1 MFIAHAFCYMT
12 QPVIVFGLVL
22 TTAKQHMELPSM
34 TLPALKVSSAAAL
47 FLVIAACS
55 TSPVSQHQNSHDVQA
70 SAPGDAQCFSPDASE
85 QTAGVQI
92 TNAAR
97 ARSGLSPVQ
106 ADARLARAAAAHA
119 CDMAQRGRMT
129 HAGSS
134 TAGPGP
140 RVKKLGYAPR
150 VTAENIAAGPYNA
163 QQALAAWNGSP
174 GHLQNILIPQLRDF
188 GVGRAIGSDGRTV
201 YWAAVYAAPR

>member
-1 MFIAHAFCYMT
+1 MT
-12 QPVIVFGLVL
+12 S
-22 TTAKQHMELPSM
+22 TTFKI
-34 TLPALKVSSAAAL
+34 SSAAAFAL
-47 FLVIAACS
+47 SIAACS
-55 TSPVSQHQNSHDVQA
+55 TSPTSQNRDIHDVQA

-85 QTAGVQI
+85 QAAGVRA

-97 ARSGLSPVQ
+97 AQAGLSPVQ
-106 ADARLARAAAAHA
+106 ANSQLARAAAAHA

-134 TAGPGP
+134 TPGPGP

>member
-1 MFIAHAFCYMT
+1 MSLRTVKFS
-12 QPVIVFGLVL
+12 
-22 TTAKQHMELPSM
+22 TTA
-34 TLPALKVSSAAAL
+34 V
-47 FLVIAACS
+47 FLVSIAACTTTPS
-55 TSPVSQHQNSHDVQA
+55 RENSGAHDVQA
-70 SAPGDAQCFSPDASE
+70 SAPGEAQCFSPSAAE
-85 QTAGVQI
+85 QATGVQA

-97 ARSGLSPVQ
+97 ARARLAPVQ
-106 ADARLARAAAAHA
+106 ANSTLARAAAAHA

-129 HAGSS
+129 HVGSS
-134 TAGPGP
+134 TSGPGP
-140 RVKKLGYAPR
+140 RVKSLGYAPR

-163 QQALAAWNGSP
+163 QEALTAWNGSS

>member
-1 MFIAHAFCYMT
+1 MT
-12 QPVIVFGLVL
+12 
-22 TTAKQHMELPSM
+22 
-34 TLPALKVSSAAAL
+34 SATFQLCSTAAL
-47 FLVIAACS
+47 FLSIAACS
-55 TSPVSQHQNSHDVQA
+55 TSPVSQNQSVHDVQA

-85 QTAGVQI
+85 QAAGVQA

-97 ARSGLSPVQ
+97 GPAGLPPVQ
-106 ADARLARAAAAHA
+106 ANSRLARAAAAHA
-119 CDMAQRGRMT
+119 CDMARRGRMT
-129 HAGSS
+129 HTGSS
-134 TAGPGP
+134 TSGPGP

>member
-1 MFIAHAFCYMT
+1 MT
-12 QPVIVFGLVL
+12 PTPF
-22 TTAKQHMELPSM
+22 
-34 TLPALKVSSAAAL
+34 KVSSAAAL
-47 FLVIAACS
+47 VLAIAACS
-55 TSPVSQHQNSHDVQA
+55 TSPTSQNQNIHDVQA
-70 SAPGDAQCFSPDASE
+70 SAPGKAQCFSPDASE
-85 QTAGVQI
+85 QAAGVQA

-97 ARSGLSPVQ
+97 TRSGLSPVRTNAQ
-106 ADARLARAAAAHA
+106 LARAAAAHA

-129 HAGSS
+129 HTGSS

-150 VTAENIAAGPYNA
+150 VTAENIAAGPYDA
-163 QQALAAWNGSP
+163 RQALAAWNGSP